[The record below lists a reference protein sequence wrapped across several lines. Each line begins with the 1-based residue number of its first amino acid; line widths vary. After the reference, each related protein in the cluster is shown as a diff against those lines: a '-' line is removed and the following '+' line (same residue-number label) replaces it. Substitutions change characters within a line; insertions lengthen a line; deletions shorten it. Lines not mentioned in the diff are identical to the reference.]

1 MTGYKEPPKE
11 HAFKPGNKANPGG
24 KPIGA
29 RNRLQGKFLNQ
40 LADDFEL
47 YGKSAI
53 VEMRETDP
61 SAYIRCV
68 ASLMPKELE
77 VTKPLDELSDD
88 ELAKSIRTLKQYLG
102 LESTGDG
109 GEEEDIE

>member
-1 MTGYKEPPKE
+1 MTGYKELPPG
-11 HAFKPGNKANPGG
+11 AGFKPGQSGNPGG
-24 KPIGA
+24 KAVGT

-47 YGKSAI
+47 HGKSAI

-88 ELAKSIRTLKQYLG
+88 ELVRSIATLKQYLN
-102 LESTGDG
+102 LENAGDG
-109 GEEEDIE
+109 SEEEAGE